1 MRHFLSMAIVLAS
14 IWLLLSGHYTV
25 LVLTLGAASCGLVLV
40 VAARMDLIDY
50 ETQPLH
56 LLGELPRY
64 WVWLLGQILRAN
76 FDIARRVV
84 RRRPLIEPGMVT
96 IPLTEKTELGQTIFA
111 NSLTLTPG
119 TVSVT
124 LVSGTV
130 EVHGLTKASAQAVA
144 GGEMQRRVVAM
155 ERAVTGESEGS

>member
-1 MRHFLSMAIVLAS
+1 MAIVLAS

-25 LVLTLGAASCGLVLV
+25 LLLTLGAASCALVLV
-40 VAARMDLIDY
+40 MAARMELIDY

-56 LLGELPRY
+56 LAGELPRY
-64 WVWLLGQILRAN
+64 WIWLLGQILRAN
-76 FDIARRVV
+76 LDIARRVV
-84 RRRPLIEPGMVT
+84 QRRPLIEPGMVT
-96 IPLTEKTELGQTIFA
+96 IPLTEKTELGQAIFA
-111 NSLTLTPG
+111 NSVTLTPG

-130 EVHGLTKASAQAVA
+130 EVHGLTKASARAVV

-155 ERAVTGESEGS
+155 ERAVTEEPDDS